1 MKKAKRNIII
11 AAVLVLV
18 CAAVYLNWSYNASD
32 ESEPVDAAD
41 DANGA
46 QTVGT
51 QDSTDDYFAQA
62 RLARQTSRDEALGLL
77 ETAAASEGASQ
88 ETIDASMDAIAA
100 MATWS
105 MQETQIENLLL
116 AKNFADAVVYI
127 SSDGVTVAVPAPV
140 EGLNSAEVA
149 QITETVIGETGCT
162 AEDIRVIE
170 VKGGGNASVTSTPA
184 PSPAASPAPEA
195 SDAAGS
201 LDTADT
207 E

>member
-46 QTVGT
+46 QTAGT

-77 ETAAASEGASQ
+77 ETAAAS
-88 ETIDASMDAIAA
+88 
-100 MATWS
+100 
-105 MQETQIENLLL
+105 
-116 AKNFADAVVYI
+116 
-127 SSDGVTVAVPAPV
+127 
-140 EGLNSAEVA
+140 
-149 QITETVIGETGCT
+149 
-162 AEDIRVIE
+162 
-170 VKGGGNASVTSTPA
+170 
-184 PSPAASPAPEA
+184 
-195 SDAAGS
+195 
-201 LDTADT
+201 
-207 E
+207 

>member
-88 ETIDASMDAIAA
+88 EAIDASMDAIAA